1 MSKEIF
7 KNSPPGKELNIMERP
22 KPIIHILSAVDGK
35 ITGPFMGMPSVWEA
49 NEEYGRI
56 RSAFQ
61 ADAWLYGTTTTKEFT
76 GFRRP
81 KLDNSIIS
89 FSSDDFIAEND
100 AGFYYISVD
109 ALGEIRWES
118 ATFQKPGRPG
128 AHIIEVLTEQAPAAY
143 RAFLQELGIS
153 YILAGKDS
161 LDCKIACEKLYKL
174 FGIRTMLICGGGVI
188 NWTFIQQGMAD
199 EVSLLITPAADGTAD
214 TAAVFQ
220 ESSFLP
226 ESVPVEFRLKSVER
240 AGKDSVHLLYSVN
253 SRR

>member
-1 MSKEIF
+1 M
-7 KNSPPGKELNIMERP
+7 
-22 KPIIHILSAVDGK
+22 DGK
-35 ITGPFMGMPSVWEA
+35 ITGPFMGMPSVGEA
-49 NEEYGRI
+49 NTEYGRI
-56 RSAFQ
+56 RSNFQ

-76 GFRRP
+76 GFRHP
-81 KLDNSIIS
+81 ELDNSIVS
-89 FSSDDFIAEND
+89 FPTDDFIAEND

-109 ALGEIRWES
+109 ALGEIGWEFP
-118 ATFQKPGRPG
+118 TLQKPGRPD

-143 RAFLQELGIS
+143 QAFLQKLGIS

-199 EVSLLITPAADGTAD
+199 EVSLLIAPAADGAAD

-226 ESVPVEFRLKSVER
+226 DNVPVEFRLKSLER
-240 AGKDSVHLLYSVN
+240 AGQDSVHLLYSVN

>member
-1 MSKEIF
+1 
-7 KNSPPGKELNIMERP
+7 MERP
-22 KPIIHILSAVDGK
+22 KTIIHILGAVDGK
-35 ITGPFMGMPSVWEA
+35 ITGPFMGMPSVSEA

-76 GFRRP
+76 GFRHP
-81 KLDNSIIS
+81 ELDNSIVS
-89 FSSDDFIAEND
+89 FPTDDFIAEND
-100 AGFYYISVD
+100 ARFYYISVD
-109 ALGEIRWES
+109 ALGEIGWES
-118 ATFQKPGRPG
+118 ATFQKPGRPD

-143 RAFLQELGIS
+143 RAFLQELRIS
-153 YILAGKDS
+153 YILVGKDS

-188 NWTFIQQGMAD
+188 NWTFIQQGVAD
-199 EVSLLITPAADGTAD
+199 DVSLLIAPAADGTAD

-253 SRR
+253 SRS